1 MAQRIVRRTG
11 FGRLRAPLDLLRK
24 LRHDYS
30 RIKGDPNV
38 EYAAFDF
45 FVTAEH
51 ILDWLLPGNAKRD
64 ERERLR
70 ASDPLLEITWDIA
83 SGAKHFVVEARGH
96 ESVSHTDVA
105 PAVFDSEA
113 FDHEGFQTADEL
125 FVTLEGRAAA
135 RFGLRMEILPLA
147 ALVLAYWEN
156 WFAADAS
163 TS

>member
-1 MAQRIVRRTG
+1 MDRLTG
-11 FGRLRAPLDLLRK
+11 FGRLQAPVDLLRK

-30 RIKGDPNV
+30 RIGSDPSV

-51 ILDWLLPGNAKRD
+51 MIDWLLPGNANKK
-64 ERERLR
+64 EREQLR

-83 SGAKHFVVEARGH
+83 SGVKHFVVEAPGH
-96 ESVSHTDVA
+96 ESVSHADVA
-105 PAVFDSEA
+105 LAA
-113 FDHEGFQTADEL
+113 FDPVAFDREAFQTADEL

-135 RFGLRMEILPLA
+135 RFGSRLGVLPLA
-147 ALVLAYWEN
+147 ALVLAYWEHR
-156 WFAADAS
+156 FVLDVS